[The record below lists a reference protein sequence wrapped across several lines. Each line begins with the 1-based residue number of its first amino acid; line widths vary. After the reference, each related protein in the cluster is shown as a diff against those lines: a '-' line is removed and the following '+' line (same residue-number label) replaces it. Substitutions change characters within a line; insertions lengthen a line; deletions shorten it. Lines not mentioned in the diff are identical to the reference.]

1 MLYVDRLSG
10 DLLSYNLEKPNEER
24 ITKNK
29 NKNNQKKQKQ
39 KIKKREKK
47 IKKQIEREKKIVNY
61 CNISQLQQL
70 IVFKCFLLYITDIN
84 NKSDRL
90 DAITTDR
97 KINHGDLK
105 SNDIPNTIVVNIRS

>member
-39 KIKKREKK
+39 KIKKQR
-47 IKKQIEREKKIVNY
+47 EREKKIVNY
-61 CNISQLQQL
+61 CNI
-70 IVFKCFLLYITDIN
+70 N
-84 NKSDRL
+84 NY
-90 DAITTDR
+90 
-97 KINHGDLK
+97 N
-105 SNDIPNTIVVNIRS
+105 N

>member
-39 KIKKREKK
+39 KIKKQRERKK
-47 IKKQIEREKKIVNY
+47 N
-61 CNISQLQQL
+61 C
-70 IVFKCFLLYITDIN
+70 
-84 NKSDRL
+84 
-90 DAITTDR
+90 
-97 KINHGDLK
+97 
-105 SNDIPNTIVVNIRS
+105 